1 MPPKKR
7 RANSKTAKS
16 KTAKLPSVSC
26 CVCCRPVNISKDE
39 VLFCTGT
46 CQEWIHRCCVSVTVK
61 AYQSIKDAGSPF
73 LCFCCQQI
81 RSRDEVTKLNDEVRQ
96 LKKEVTELKTEL
108 STLRPQASPC
118 PQTELGRNAT
128 NAIDT
133 TDSVST
139 RKNSAAATSY
149 ISESPS
155 HSIFFHDSGVQARS
169 TKLVP
174 NLNKKFNIV
183 DVIYGIDEYPKDTTR
198 SKRLDS
204 DLSKVFSVVRAI
216 NSKIHSQGL
225 HAFA

>member
-16 KTAKLPSVSC
+16 KTAKLPSVFC

-46 CQEWIHRCCVSVTVK
+46 CQEWIHRYCASVSVK

-81 RSRDEVTKLNDEVRQ
+81 RSQDEVTKLNDEVRQ

-108 STLRPQASPC
+108 STLGC
-118 PQTELGRNAT
+118 NAT
-128 NAIDT
+128 
-133 TDSVST
+133 DS
-139 RKNSAAATSY
+139 TSY

-155 HSIFFHDSGVQARS
+155 NSNFFHDSGVQARS

-174 NLNKKFNIV
+174 NLNKKFNIA
-183 DVIYGIDEYPKDTTR
+183 DVIYI
-198 SKRLDS
+198 
-204 DLSKVFSVVRAI
+204 
-216 NSKIHSQGL
+216 
-225 HAFA
+225 